1 MPKTT
6 NETIKSVIQDWLAEC
21 ENVKDLARTYAD
33 IRVELE
39 TQFSAMIAEKSKL
52 ETITP
57 PYYVSPSIGTTYNPY
72 EITCKTHTENV
83 SPDLIT
89 YTTAR
94 QS

>member
-6 NETIKSVIQDWLAEC
+6 NGTIKSVIQDWLAEC

-39 TQFSAMIAEKSKL
+39 AQFNTMVAVKSKP

-57 PYYVSPSIGTTYNPY
+57 PYYVNPSIGTPYNPH
-72 EITCKTHTENV
+72 EITCNSQTQTAP
-83 SPDLIT
+83 SDLIT

-94 QS
+94 Q